1 MFGNDWDDVLQAEM
15 SSPYFLELQQKIA
28 NEYEQH
34 TIFPPKECIYEALKL
49 TSFTA
54 TKAVILG
61 QDPYH
66 GSGQAHGL
74 SFSVMQ
80 DVRIPP
86 SLRNIHKELQ
96 ADLLVDIPNHGSLEH
111 WGKEGVLMLNT
122 VLTVREALPASHE
135 GLGWEA
141 FTNTI
146 IQKLNERD
154 NPLVFILWGSHA
166 QKKTSLIDMDKHKV
180 IQSSHPSPLAA
191 YRGFL
196 GSKPFSQTNA
206 FLESM
211 GRKPI
216 DWAIPH
222 PHSIISST
230 LSEKNNL

>member
-15 SSPYFLELQQKIA
+15 NSPYFLELQQKIA
-28 NEYEQH
+28 NEYEQL

-66 GSGQAHGL
+66 GAGQAHGL
-74 SFSVMQ
+74 SFSVAQ
-80 DVRIPP
+80 GVRIPP
-86 SLRNIHKELQ
+86 SLRNIYKELN
-96 ADLLVDIPNHGSLEH
+96 ADLSVDIPNQGSLKH
-111 WGKEGVLMLNT
+111 WAREGVLMLNT

-141 FTNTI
+141 FTDTI

-196 GSKPFSQTNA
+196 GSKPFSQTND
-206 FLESM
+206 FLESV
-211 GRKPI
+211 GRNPI
-216 DWAIPH
+216 DWAIPQ
-222 PHSIISST
+222 STISSI

>member
-1 MFGNDWDDVLQAEM
+1 MFGNDWDEQLHNEM
-15 SSPYFLELQQKIA
+15 SKPYFLELQQRVDH
-28 NEYEQH
+28 EYEQH
-34 TIFPPKECIYEALKL
+34 SIFPPKEYIYKALQL
-49 TSFTA
+49 TSFTE

-66 GSGQAHGL
+66 GSGQAEGL
-74 SFSVMQ
+74 SFSVAQ
-80 DVRIPP
+80 GVRIPP
-86 SLRNIHKELQ
+86 SLRSIYKELNE
-96 ADLLVDIPNHGSLEH
+96 DLSIDIPNHGSLEH
-111 WGKEGVLMLNT
+111 WARQGVLMLNT

-206 FLESM
+206 FLKSI

-216 DWAIPH
+216 DWTI

-230 LSEKNNL
+230 LSEKNSL

>member
-1 MFGNDWDDVLQAEM
+1 MFGNDWDEVLKDEM
-15 SSPYFLELQQKIA
+15 SRPYFLELQQRII
-28 NEYEQH
+28 NEYEQY
-34 TIFPPKECIYEALKL
+34 TIFPPKECVYEALKL
-49 TSFTA
+49 TSYTA

-74 SFSVMQ
+74 SFSVMP

-122 VLTVREALPASHE
+122 VLTVQEAQPASHE
-135 GLGWEA
+135 GLGWEQ
-141 FTNTI
+141 FTDTI

-166 QKKTSLIDMDKHKV
+166 QKKTSLIDMSKHKV
-180 IQSSHPSPLAA
+180 VQSSHPSPLAA

-206 FLESM
+206 YLEST
-211 GRKPI
+211 GVQPI
-216 DWAIPH
+216 NWTIPD
-222 PHSIISST
+222 
-230 LSEKNNL
+230 L

>member
-1 MFGNDWDDVLQAEM
+1 MFGNDWDDVLQSEV

-66 GSGQAHGL
+66 GAGQAHGL
-74 SFSVMQ
+74 SFSVAKG
-80 DVRIPP
+80 VRIPP
-86 SLRNIHKELQ
+86 SLRNIYKELN
-96 ADLLVDIPNHGSLEH
+96 ADLSVDIPNQGSLKH
-111 WGKEGVLMLNT
+111 WAREGVLMLNT

-141 FTNTI
+141 FTDTI

-206 FLESM
+206 YLESI

-216 DWAIPH
+216 DWAIPQ
-222 PHSIISST
+222 STISSI